1 VLHLLE
7 ALNLDREDIAA
18 LYLGDDFTD
27 EHAFAALK
35 GTGIGVFVGD
45 PDDPEVAGRP
55 TAADF
60 VLTSMQEVER
70 FLRTLA
76 R

>member
-1 VLHLLE
+1 MTGRGLSMLDVPITQSDVE
-7 ALNLDREDIAA
+7 ALM
-18 LYLGDDFTD
+18 
-27 EHAFAALK
+27 
-35 GTGIGVFVGD
+35 GTGIGVFVGNPGD
-45 PDDPEVAGRP
+45 PVVAGRP

-60 VLTSMQEVER
+60 ILTSIQEVER